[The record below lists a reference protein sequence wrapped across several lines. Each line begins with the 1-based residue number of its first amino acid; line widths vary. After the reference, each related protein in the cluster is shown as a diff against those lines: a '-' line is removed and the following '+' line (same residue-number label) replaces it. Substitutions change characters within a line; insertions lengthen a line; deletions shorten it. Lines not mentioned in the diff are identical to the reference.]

1 MNEKKGNPKNEALE
15 LLRRYQSEVER
26 LRGEL
31 KKKEKKGETNPF
43 YEGMD
48 KEIEKVHSFAK
59 EHNLTDE
66 EAFGA
71 LYGEEKFMALLEKEK
86 MQKAKIPA
94 LSQNGNA
101 SDEREE
107 GVLSR
112 SEAWA
117 AKKAGMTPADYLK
130 YKK

>member
-1 MNEKKGNPKNEALE
+1 M
-15 LLRRYQSEVER
+15 
-26 LRGEL
+26 
-31 KKKEKKGETNPF
+31 
-43 YEGMD
+43 
-48 KEIEKVHSFAK
+48 HSFAK

-66 EAFGA
+66 EAIGA